1 MSRPSSCLWSVA
13 LSAAVAA
20 ASCGADDARRATP
33 TTAGASSGAST
44 TTPASAAGRGPEGVA
59 LRLVPVAE
67 LAQPVALAVR
77 AGEDAL
83 YVAEKGGRLRVVRGG
98 AVDPTPVL
106 DLSGEVSKGAEQG
119 LLGVAFAPAGTHVY
133 VNYTDRAGDTRVVE
147 YAVPDGR
154 ADPSS
159 RRELLVVDQPF
170 ANHNGGQLTFGPDG
184 LLYVGLGDGGSG
196 NDPMDNAQRLD
207 TLLGK
212 LLRIDP
218 RPSASQPYTVPPGN
232 PFAGRAGARPEI
244 WAYGL
249 RNPWRFSFDR
259 ATGDLYIG
267 DVGQNRYEWVHYQAG
282 SSGGGQNYGWPI
294 VEGPACLNEE
304 RCDRSR
310 LTAPVAFYSHEA
322 GCAVSGG
329 YVYRGTRA
337 PTLIGHYLLGDVCS
351 GRIWTVR
358 QVEGRWEMQERL
370 RIDVQIS
377 SFGEDAAG
385 EVYVVDVRG
394 QVYRITAK
402 SR

>member
-1 MSRPSSCLWSVA
+1 
-13 LSAAVAA
+13 
-20 ASCGADDARRATP
+20 
-33 TTAGASSGAST
+33 
-44 TTPASAAGRGPEGVA
+44 AGRGPEGVA

-106 DLSGEVSKGAEQG
+106 DLSGEVSKGGEQG

-147 YAVPDGR
+147 YAVADGR
-154 ADPSS
+154 VDPSS

-218 RPSASQPYTVPPGN
+218 RPSTSQPYTVPPGN

-259 ATGDLYIG
+259 TTKDLWIG
-267 DVGQNRYEWVHYQAG
+267 DVGQNAREEVDRVPG
-282 SSGGGQNYGWPI
+282 SSTGGENYGW
-294 VEGPACLNEE
+294 
-304 RCDRSR
+304 SR
-310 LTAPVAFYSHEA
+310 LEGTTPVRGRRPPGAVDPVHEYRTAN
-322 GCAVSGG
+322 GNCAVTGG
-329 YVYRGTRA
+329 YVYRGAQLPALQGTYVFADFCRGQLMGLRSDGAGRFRA
-337 PTLIGHYLLGDVCS
+337 APLDL
-351 GRIWTVR
+351 
-358 QVEGRWEMQERL
+358 QV
-370 RIDVQIS
+370 DNVS
-377 SFGEDAAG
+377 SFGEDQAG
-385 EVYVVDVRG
+385 ELYVLSLSGPVLRL
-394 QVYRITAK
+394 APP
-402 SR
+402 